1 MGDQLTTTEIIGQ
14 VKRTLRDSGY
24 DQHRKPPTR
33 WDTSSHL
40 LYEDDYGIVG
50 IVVYESVSSLL
61 TEWTTAQG
69 ALVHVMSEHVTR
81 SQPKSSE
88 GYLVLLTGDAP
99 QEGRE
104 QSVNQEINLIRY
116 NTSRVRKL
124 VGTGP
129 SLNTVDDVSHIL
141 NPLLPLEVRD
151 GSKEEVSVLDLLPEL
166 LAAEDIPEEITKA
179 VIEAHLQLNS
189 PIDAL
194 HDKLHQS

>member
-1 MGDQLTTTEIIGQ
+1 MENQLTTTEIIGQ
-14 VKRTLRDSGY
+14 VKRILSKSGY
-24 DQHRKPPTR
+24 DQHRDSSER
-33 WDTSSHL
+33 WDASNHL

-61 TEWTTAQG
+61 TEWTTTQG

-81 SQPKSSE
+81 VQAKSSE

-99 QEGRE
+99 RESRE
-104 QSVNQEINLIRY
+104 QDVNQEINAIRY

-124 VGTGP
+124 VGTGL
-129 SLNTVDDVSHIL
+129 SLNTVNDVKHIL
-141 NPLLPLEVRD
+141 DPLLPLDVSDDVQED
-151 GSKEEVSVLDLLPEL
+151 DSVLDLLPKL
-166 LAAEDIPEEITKA
+166 LADDVPEVITETVKDA
-179 VIEAHLQLNS
+179 YLQLNS